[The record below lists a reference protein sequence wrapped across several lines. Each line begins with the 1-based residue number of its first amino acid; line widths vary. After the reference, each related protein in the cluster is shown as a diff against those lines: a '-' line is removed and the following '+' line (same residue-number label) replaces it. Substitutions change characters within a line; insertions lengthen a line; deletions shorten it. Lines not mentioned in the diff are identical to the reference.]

1 MLALCQL
8 DETTQQVQ
16 SCVEYTFSIIP
27 QLSLTEA
34 TMLGCAYWLVL
45 AVASDV
51 PALKRSFK

>member
-34 TMLGCAYWLVL
+34 TILGVSYWLVL
-45 AVASDV
+45 VVASSAN
-51 PALKRSFK
+51 ALKRGL

>member
-8 DETTQQVQ
+8 DAQTQQVQ

-34 TMLGCAYWLVL
+34 TVLGGAYWLILV
-45 AVASDV
+45 VASS
-51 PALKRSFK
+51 ATAFKRSL

>member
-8 DETTQQVQ
+8 DEKTQQVQ

-34 TMLGCAYWLVL
+34 TLLGVSYWLILV
-45 AVASDV
+45 VASSAK
-51 PALKRSFK
+51 ALKSSMF

>member
-34 TMLGCAYWLVL
+34 TTLGVAYWLILV
-45 AVASDV
+45 VASS
-51 PALKRSFK
+51 AKAFKLTL

>member
-16 SCVEYTFSIIP
+16 SCVEYSFSIIP

-34 TMLGCAYWLVL
+34 TMLGVAYWLILV
-45 AVASDV
+45 VASGV
-51 PALKRSFK
+51 KAFKLTL

>member
-8 DETTQQVQ
+8 DEQTQQVQ

-34 TMLGCAYWLVL
+34 TMLGCAYWLILV
-45 AVASDV
+45 VASSAS
-51 PALKRSFK
+51 ALKRSL

>member
-8 DETTQQVQ
+8 DPTTQQVQ

-34 TMLGCAYWLVL
+34 TLLGLSYWLLL
-45 AVASDV
+45 AVASSA
-51 PALKRSFK
+51 PALRRSFK

>member
-8 DETTQQVQ
+8 DEQTQQVQ

-34 TMLGCAYWLVL
+34 TMLGFAYWLILV
-45 AVASDV
+45 VASSAN
-51 PALKRSFK
+51 ALKRGL

>member
-34 TMLGCAYWLVL
+34 TLLGVSYWFILV
-45 AVASDV
+45 VASSST
-51 PALKRSFK
+51 ALKQSFK

>member
-16 SCVEYTFSIIP
+16 SCVEYTFSIFP

-34 TMLGCAYWLVL
+34 TILGVSYWLVL
-45 AVASDV
+45 VVASSAN
-51 PALKRSFK
+51 ALKRGL